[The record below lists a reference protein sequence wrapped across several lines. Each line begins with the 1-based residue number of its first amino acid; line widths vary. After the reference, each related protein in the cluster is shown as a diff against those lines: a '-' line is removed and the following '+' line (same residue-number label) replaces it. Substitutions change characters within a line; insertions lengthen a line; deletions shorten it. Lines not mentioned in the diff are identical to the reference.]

1 MILCDIMNTINKKGQ
16 IMVNNDLIQRIKKS
30 MPRLSKGQKLIANYI
45 LSHYEKAVYLTAAKL
60 GTIVGV
66 SESTVVRF
74 ANELGYDGYPKFQDA
89 LEELVKSKLT
99 AMQRLEVTTDR
110 IDTQHVLKSVLQM
123 DEEKIRYTLE
133 HIDESIFDDTV
144 ESILKAKTIYI
155 LGVRSC
161 AGLASFLGFYFNIIF
176 PHVKVVNTNSIS
188 EMFESIH
195 RIGEGDLIIGISF
208 PRYSKRILKALEFAR
223 VQKATVVAITDSYI
237 SPIAQ
242 LAHHTLIGKSEMVSF
257 VDSLVAPLS
266 IINALIVALSLKK
279 RDEISANLEHL
290 ENIWMEYE
298 VYDDTRET
306 TVSNG
311 LCNQQIKEKYD

>member
-1 MILCDIMNTINKKGQ
+1 MLVCTFMKKNYKKGK
-16 IMVNNDLIQRIKKS
+16 IMLNNDLIQRIKKS

-45 LSHYEKAVYLTAAKL
+45 LEHYEKAVYLTAAKL

-110 IDTQHVLKSVLQM
+110 IDTNHVLKSVLQT
-123 DEEKIRYTLE
+123 DQEKISYTLE
-133 HIDESIFDDTV
+133 HIDEETFNIAIDK
-144 ESILKAKTIYI
+144 ILEAKTIYI

-161 AGLASFLGFYFNIIF
+161 AGIASFLGFYFNIIF
-176 PHVKVVNTNSIS
+176 PNVRVINTNSIS
-188 EMFESIH
+188 EMFEILH
-195 RIGEGDLIIGISF
+195 RINKDDVIIGISF
-208 PRYSKRILKALEFAR
+208 PRYSKRILKALEFAKS
-223 VQKATVVAITDSYI
+223 QEATIIAITDSYI
-237 SPIAQ
+237 SPMAKY
-242 LAHHTLIGKSEMVSF
+242 AHHTLIGRSEMISF

-266 IINALIVALSLKK
+266 IINAMIVAVSLRRKHQ
-279 RDEISANLEHL
+279 ISSSLESL

-298 VYDDTRET
+298 VYDDTRENT
-306 TVSNG
+306 STNG
-311 LCNQQIKEKYD
+311 VEVAKDKCD

>member
-1 MILCDIMNTINKKGQ
+1 
-16 IMVNNDLIQRIKKS
+16 MVNNDLIQRIKKS
-30 MPRLSKGQKLIANYI
+30 MPKLSKGQKLIANYI
-45 LSHYEKAVYLTAAKL
+45 LDHYEKAVYLTAAKL

-110 IDTQHVLKSVLQM
+110 IDTDHVLRSVLET

-133 HIDESIFDDTV
+133 HIDEEIFDRTV
-144 ESILKAKTIYI
+144 DKILEAKTIYI

-188 EMFESIH
+188 EMFEIIH
-195 RIGEGDLIIGISF
+195 RIDENDVIIGISF

-223 VQKATVVAITDSYI
+223 AQKATVVAITDSYI

-242 LAHHTLIGKSEMVSF
+242 YAHHTLIGRSEMVSF

-266 IINALIVALSLKK
+266 IINALIVAISLKK
-279 RDEISANLEHL
+279 RYEISSNLEHL

-298 VYDDTRET
+298 VYDDTREQN
-306 TVSNG
+306 NG
-311 LCNQQIKEKYD
+311 SSEANGTKKEKYD

>member
-1 MILCDIMNTINKKGQ
+1 MK
-16 IMVNNDLIQRIKKS
+16 NNDLIQRIRKN

-45 LSHYEKAVYLTAAKL
+45 LDHYEKAVFLTAAKL

-74 ANELGYDGYPKFQDA
+74 ANELGYDGYPKFQQA

-110 IDTQHVLKSVLQM
+110 IDTEHVLRSVLQT

-133 HIDESIFDDTV
+133 NINEEVFEQSIDKIIE
-144 ESILKAKTIYI
+144 AKTIYI

-161 AGLASFLGFYFNIIF
+161 AGLATFLGFYFNIIF
-176 PHVKVVNTNSIS
+176 DNVKVVNTNSIS
-188 EMFESIH
+188 EMFEIIH
-195 RIGEGDLIIGISF
+195 RINKDDVIIGLSF
-208 PRYSKRILKALEFAR
+208 PRYSKRILKALEFA
-223 VQKATVVAITDSYI
+223 KTKEATVIAITDSHI

-242 LAHHTLIGKSEMVSF
+242 YAQYTLIGRSEMVSF

-266 IINALIVALSLKK
+266 IINAIIVAVSLRKK
-279 RDEISANLEHL
+279 DEISANLENL
-290 ENIWMEYE
+290 ESVWMEYE
-298 VYDDTRET
+298 VYDDTRDLLPIQD
-306 TVSNG
+306 NMHR
-311 LCNQQIKEKYD
+311 KEKYD

>member
-1 MILCDIMNTINKKGQ
+1 MKK
-16 IMVNNDLIQRIKKS
+16 NDLINRIKKN
-30 MPRLSKGQKLIANYI
+30 MPKLSKGQKLIANYI
-45 LSHYEKAVYLTAAKL
+45 LDHYEKAVFLTAAKL

-74 ANELGYDGYPKFQDA
+74 ANELGYDGYPKFQEA

-110 IDTQHVLKSVLQM
+110 IDTKHVLKSVLQT
-123 DEEKIRYTLE
+123 DEEKIRYTIE
-133 HIDESIFDDTV
+133 HIDEEVFDKAI
-144 ESILKAKTIYI
+144 EQILKAKTIYI

-161 AGLASFLGFYFNIIF
+161 AGLTSFLGFYFNIIF
-176 PHVKVVNTNSIS
+176 ENVKVINTNSIS
-188 EMFESIH
+188 EIFEIIH
-195 RIGEGDLIIGISF
+195 RIGEEDVLIGISF

-223 VQKATVVAITDSYI
+223 FRGAGIIAITDSMI

-242 LAHHTLIGKSEMVSF
+242 FADHTLIGRSEMVSF

-266 IINALIVALSLKK
+266 IINAIIVAISLKK
-279 RDEISANLEHL
+279 KDEISINLESL

-298 VYDDTRET
+298 VYDDTREVMPINPNET
-306 TVSNG
+306 PT
-311 LCNQQIKEKYD
+311 KEQCD